1 MGQKVNPIG
10 LRLGINR
17 SWESKWYSKKDY
29 AKNLH
34 EDLRIRKYIK
44 KRLKTGEVSNIQII
58 RYPEKVNVILH
69 TARPGIVIGR
79 KGAEVENISKE
90 LSAFT
95 DKSIQIKIKEIK
107 TPDIDAQLVAENIAR
122 QLEGRV
128 SFRRAMK
135 KAIMNAMEAGARG
148 IKISCSGRLGGA
160 EMARIEHYK
169 EGMIPL
175 HTFRADIDYGVAHAR
190 TTFGS
195 IGVKV
200 WIYKGEVLVKETK
213 QDAGVLVKKKKP
225 ATVETSSS

>member
-1 MGQKVNPIG
+1 MGQKVNPVG

-17 SWESKWYSKKDY
+17 TWESRWYSKNNY

-34 EDLRIRKYIK
+34 EDLSIRRFLIE
-44 KRLKTGEVSNIQII
+44 RLKKGEVSKIEIT
-58 RYPEKVNVILH
+58 RFPEKINVTVH

-95 DKSIQIKIKEIK
+95 DKNIQIKIKEIK
-107 TPDIDAQLVAENIAR
+107 TPTIDASLIAQSIAR

-128 SFRRAMK
+128 AFRRAMK
-135 KAIMNAMEAGARG
+135 KALTSAMQAGARG
-148 IKISCSGRLGGA
+148 IKISCAGRLGGA
-160 EMARIEHYK
+160 EMARIENYK

-175 HTFRADIDYGVAHAR
+175 HTFRADIDYGFAESH
-190 TTFGS
+190 TTFGT

-200 WIYKGEVLVKETK
+200 WVYKGEIFGKDTK
-213 QDAGVLVKKKKP
+213 QEAGVLIKKKKP
-225 ATVETSSS
+225 AFT